1 MSKRGECQILREATE
16 RSVHSSSPYSRASRA
31 FQVVL
36 MDEYQSSIRRH
47 GCSLI
52 WPRKAAMLRYWVES
66 LPVATMPLE
75 GIARWL

>member
-36 MDEYQSSIRRH
+36 MDEYQSSIRR
-47 GCSLI
+47 LI